1 MDLKKYRINKIDYK
15 MLLLSVVLYAI
26 DQLSKIIVV
35 KNIPIWT
42 LPTSENRIRVIGDFL
57 CFIHVRNL
65 GAGFS
70 FGADFSGILRVCFI
84 YVIPFLL
91 MAIVC
96 YAVLGGREKFKFT
109 TLETVF
115 LSFIFAG
122 GMGTMTDRV
131 FRPLGVV
138 DFISVKFYGFLG
150 FDYWPTFN
158 ISDSL
163 VVIGVIGMLIAF
175 TINSIKQKKEGNS
188 GLQKM

>member
-1 MDLKKYRINKIDYK
+1 MDFKKFKINKIDYK
-15 MLLLSVVLYAI
+15 MLLLSLILYVT
-26 DQLSKIIVV
+26 DQISKILVV
-35 KNIPIWT
+35 KYIPLWT
-42 LPTSENRIRVIGDFL
+42 FPTSENRIHIIGDFL
-57 CFIHVRNL
+57 CLIHVRNL

-84 YVIPFLL
+84 YIIPFLL

-96 YAVLGGREKFKFT
+96 YAVLGGKEKFRFS

-138 DFISVKFYGFLG
+138 DFISVKLYGFLG
-150 FDYWPTFN
+150 FEYWPTFN

-163 VVIGVIGMLIAF
+163 VVIGVIGMLITF
-175 TINSIKQKKEGNS
+175 TVNNIKEKKLKKGE
-188 GLQKM
+188 